1 MCGKYFMSESK
12 GIFTVI
18 KNQAI
23 TSKSVESQLVGKM
36 GPYLLFAINKIPMRH
51 AM

>member
-1 MCGKYFMSESK
+1 MSKISK

-23 TSKSVESQLVGKM
+23 TSENVESQFVGKK
-36 GPYLLFAINKIPMRH
+36 GLYLLFTINKIPMRH